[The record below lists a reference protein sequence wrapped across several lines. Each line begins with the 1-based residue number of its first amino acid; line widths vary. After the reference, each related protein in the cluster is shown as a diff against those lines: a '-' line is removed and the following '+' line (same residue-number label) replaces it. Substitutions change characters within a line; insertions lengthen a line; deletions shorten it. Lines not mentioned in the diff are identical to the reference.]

1 METIHPTHFF
11 EAKWKWLKTSLIIE
25 RVDPTRSSHV
35 YILVVFR
42 FTIVLLSGTVCW
54 RVYSLQCWR
63 SVRRKARWEC
73 WLIWFYPCW
82 KYSRHKR
89 LVVWPWSNKLC
100 MSKLLHIAVGS
111 HWRQEVRS
119 SQRGFIFISR
129 THSLQISGIIFMPI
143 NAILTQMDGIYEPN
157 LALYVHWSFCL
168 GK

>member
-1 METIHPTHFF
+1 MEVAQNLTDNRTSGPHSVLACLHSCRFSFHYRSIVGDRLLASLFV
-11 EAKWKWLKTSLIIE
+11 AMLKKCE
-25 RVDPTRSSHV
+25 E
-35 YILVVFR
+35 
-42 FTIVLLSGTVCW
+42 G
-54 RVYSLQCWR
+54 
-63 SVRRKARWEC
+63 KARWEC

-82 KYSRHKR
+82 KYSQHKR

-111 HWRQEVRS
+111 HWRQEMRS

-143 NAILTQMDGIYEPN
+143 NAILTQMGGIYEPN